1 MLQSVCICM
10 CFVCILIYLYVYCV
24 CNTLCILIYLYLC
37 VLRALPAIGCLWM
50 CVGCLINQAEFGVLG
65 VTLCICIFICICICI
80 CMYLYLYTCV
90 FVFVYV
96 GCLIRQRIWCIR
108 CDTLTE
114 RAVLLWQESL

>member
-1 MLQSVCICM
+1 MYSYLFV
-10 CFVCILIYLYVYCV
+10 FVCVEGPSSHWVSVDV
-24 CNTLCILIYLYLC
+24 CR
-37 VLRALPAIGCLWM
+37 VL
-50 CVGCLINQAEFGVLG
+50 NQSGREFGVLG

-90 FVFVYV
+90 FALVYV

-114 RAVLLWQESL
+114 RAVLLWQESI